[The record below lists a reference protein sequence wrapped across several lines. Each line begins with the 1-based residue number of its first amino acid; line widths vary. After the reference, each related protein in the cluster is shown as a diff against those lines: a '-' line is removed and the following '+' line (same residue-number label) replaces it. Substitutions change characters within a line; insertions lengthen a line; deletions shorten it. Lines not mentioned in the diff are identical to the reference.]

1 LSQVKTSWDRSFR
14 LWDYSVSHSTLL
26 LRSVDSGSE
35 MPSRIDVAFF
45 GVRALH
51 LRDDYRSLS
60 IEKVSEVFAD
70 GVLDV
75 TVTATEPVARYLV
88 NGGPDYV
95 LATNVAW
102 EEDEGDHRSPSRFG
116 PLRGTP

>member
-1 LSQVKTSWDRSFR
+1 MTSWDRSFR
-14 LWDYSVSHSTLL
+14 LWDYSISHSTLL

-75 TVTATEPVARYLV
+75 SVTATEPVARYLV

>member
-1 LSQVKTSWDRSFR
+1 MKSWDGSFR
-14 LWDYSVSHSTLL
+14 LWDYSISHSTLL
-26 LRSVDSGSE
+26 LRCVGSGSE
-35 MPSRIDVAFF
+35 VPNRIDVAFF
-45 GVRALH
+45 GVRAFH

-60 IEKVSEVFAD
+60 IEKAPEVFAD

-75 TVTATEPVARYLV
+75 MVTAGEPLARYLV
-88 NGGPDYV
+88 NGGPDYI

-102 EEDEGDHRSPSRFG
+102 EEDDGDHRSPSRFG